1 GLDPVVTQE
10 MYELIDTIN
19 KQLGITIIMVSHDM
33 HAALKYAK
41 HILQLHQKQL
51 FYGTTDEYIGSD
63 IGRKF
68 IGESE
73 DAGLLKGHQ
82 KEADNLSGA
91 AEVVQPVKTEAQKR
105 KGEEYA

>member
-1 GLDPVVTQE
+1 
-10 MYELIDTIN
+10 
-19 KQLGITIIMVSHDM
+19 M

-51 FYGTTDEYIGSD
+51 FYGTTKEYIGSD
-63 IGRKF
+63 IGQKF

-73 DAGLLKGHQ
+73 DAGLLRKKQ
-82 KEADNLSGA
+82 NEAEDLSGA
-91 AEVVQPVKTEAQKR
+91 AETIKPAASESLNR